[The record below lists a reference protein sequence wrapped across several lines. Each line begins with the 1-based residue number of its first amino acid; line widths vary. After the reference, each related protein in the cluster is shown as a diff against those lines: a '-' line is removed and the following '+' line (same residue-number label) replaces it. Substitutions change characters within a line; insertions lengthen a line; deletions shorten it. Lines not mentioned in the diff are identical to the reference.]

1 MIALSAFQTY
11 TGTKCKV
18 GETAENLQLMR
29 RIDELYLKR
38 PLFESRKMAQDLP
51 VSTAK
56 CADHAVRLAS
66 LMRCWRDAL
75 TQFVA
80 EHDLAIRRAGEGAG
94 NLWRWPEARGK
105 VISQDR
111 GHAACG
117 LVGRKTN

>member
-1 MIALSAFQTY
+1 MIASSAFQTY
-11 TGTKCKV
+11 TGTKRKV
-18 GETAENLQLMR
+18 GATAENLKLMH
-29 RIDELYLKR
+29 RIDELVLKR
-38 PLFESRKMAQDLP
+38 PLFGIRKLALDLP

-75 TQFVA
+75 TQLVA

-111 GHAACG
+111 GHAAFG
-117 LVGRKTN
+117 HAFRKTN